1 MDKKRNMVK
10 YKLVLVIAIMLLA
23 TTAVPFV
30 SAEPF
35 VKAEKQ
41 MKDSLAQQQ
50 KYIKFTE
57 RINNFMER
65 LDNEDVKGLHDIVML
80 VWAFI
85 AIFIG
90 HNIVSLL
97 LARLFCCWFV
107 FPIVVISNI
116 VNINLSSG
124 KLMSYFQ
131 SYLVYFEVDNIIY
144 TFGALSL
151 FILPIVYTLA
161 FTFALIDV
169 IQDGVGFEGGVIGN
183 IIDDL
188 NYIYEPDVNESE
200 YIAPYTDSAFQR
212 YTMYFDFK
220 NYVYTTGLAGCTL
233 IPFIL
238 AFFVVGNTVD
248 KIQQNLGLE

>member
-1 MDKKRNMVK
+1 MEKRNWIK

-35 VKAEKQ
+35 VKADKQ
-41 MKDSLAQQQ
+41 VKELQAQQQ
-50 KYIKFTE
+50 KYTKLAE
-57 RINNFMER
+57 KINNFMER
-65 LDNEDVKGLHDIVML
+65 LGNEDVKGLHDIVML
-80 VWAFI
+80 IWDFI

-97 LARLFCCWFV
+97 LARLLCCWFV
-107 FPIVVISNI
+107 FPLVVVNNI
-116 VNINLSSG
+116 VNVNITTGHLWSF
-124 KLMSYFQ
+124 FQ
-131 SYLVYFEVDNIIY
+131 GYLEYFEVDELMY
-144 TFGALSL
+144 TFGMLAY
-151 FILPIVYTLA
+151 FILPLIYVLA
-161 FTFALIDV
+161 FFFAVVDM
-169 IQDGVGFEGGVIGN
+169 IQEGFGFEGGIIGN

-188 NYIYEPDVNESE
+188 NYIYYPDVNESN
-200 YIAPYTDSAFQR
+200 YITPYTDSAFQR

-220 NYVYTTGLAGCTL
+220 NYIWTTGLAGCTS

-248 KIQQNLGLE
+248 KVQQNLGLE